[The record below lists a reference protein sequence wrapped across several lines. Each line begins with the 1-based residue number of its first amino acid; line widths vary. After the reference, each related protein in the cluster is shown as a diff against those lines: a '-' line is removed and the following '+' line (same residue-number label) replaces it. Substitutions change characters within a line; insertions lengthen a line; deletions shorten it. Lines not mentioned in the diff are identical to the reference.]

1 MSLTRWP
8 GLRPRQ
14 ARDAA
19 SLNDFFD
26 AFTAIGSV
34 GSANLAEEGIDRRV
48 LEPQLVGERKFRI
61 VENTR
66 ATITANTGATWTQW
80 DPVGGNPFRQSLLG
94 GLDDDEVLELIA
106 CVQLTSEEGGVNGL
120 GADSLLRLRLAWNEG
135 VTTTGMNP
143 VSFGGLL
150 AGADRPHGAL
160 VTFGVVLGPV
170 ASIDWVELQYRAIQR
185 SGGGGAVSISPAR
198 STFVGTIYR
207 RAR

>member
-19 SLNDFFD
+19 SINDFAD
-26 AFTAIGSV
+26 AFEAITAV
-34 GSANLAEEGIDRRV
+34 GSPNLAEEGIDRRV
-48 LEPQLVGERKFRI
+48 LEPLLVGERKFRI

-66 ATITANTGATWTQW
+66 ATITTNTGSTWTQW
-80 DPVGGNPFRQSLLG
+80 NPSGTPFRQSLLG

-106 CVQLTSEEGGVNGL
+106 CVQLTSEQGGVNGL
-120 GADSLLRLRLAWNEG
+120 GADSELRLRLAWNEG
-135 VTTTGMNP
+135 STTTGMNP

-150 AGADRPHGAL
+150 AFADRPHGAL
-160 VTFGVVLGPV
+160 VTFGAILGPV
-170 ASIDWVELQYRAIQR
+170 ASVDWVELQYRAQQR
-185 SGGGGAVSISPAR
+185 SGGGGAVSVSPHR
-198 STFVGTIYR
+198 STFIGNIYR